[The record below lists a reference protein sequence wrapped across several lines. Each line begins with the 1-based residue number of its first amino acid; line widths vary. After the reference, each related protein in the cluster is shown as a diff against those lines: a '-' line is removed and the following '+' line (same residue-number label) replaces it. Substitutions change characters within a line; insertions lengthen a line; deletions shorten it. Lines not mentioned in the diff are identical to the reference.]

1 MTKTT
6 FILEQIYIGFFSL
19 QAKYLENYWWL
30 SFEILTTF
38 AESVGY
44 LWQELV
50 AAVILKCFAA
60 LAKAKQANKD
70 EKNSSATVRRK
81 GTWPLFSTL
90 RVESIVVHGISDSE
104 IKSRWKWWQD
114 MYLVSNSKLEACLEA
129 SSDRSRAATGS
140 RSVKGAW
147 A

>member
-1 MTKTT
+1 MLCSTG
-6 FILEQIYIGFFSL
+6 QS
-19 QAKYLENYWWL
+19 
-30 SFEILTTF
+30 
-38 AESVGY
+38 
-44 LWQELV
+44 
-50 AAVILKCFAA
+50 
-60 LAKAKQANKD
+60 KQANRD

-104 IKSRWKWWQD
+104 MKSSWKWWQD

-129 SSDRSRAATGS
+129 SSNASMTYEMDRSRAATGS